1 MLMTKLKTVLK
12 RLCVN
17 GQKSQSLWVGPQK
30 QPPGGRVASLLL
42 GQKCCPVGLHLLQ
55 PLGQVAVGHLHLLN
69 LVQCCS

>member
-1 MLMTKLKTVLK
+1 MDK
-12 RLCVN
+12 
-17 GQKSQSLWVGPQK
+17 KSVPLGGAPGAAPRPEDSL
-30 QPPGGRVASLLL
+30 LLL

>member
-1 MLMTKLKTVLK
+1 MDK
-12 RLCVN
+12 
-17 GQKSQSLWVGPQK
+17 KSVPLGGAPEAAPGPEGSL
-30 QPPGGRVASLLL
+30 LLL